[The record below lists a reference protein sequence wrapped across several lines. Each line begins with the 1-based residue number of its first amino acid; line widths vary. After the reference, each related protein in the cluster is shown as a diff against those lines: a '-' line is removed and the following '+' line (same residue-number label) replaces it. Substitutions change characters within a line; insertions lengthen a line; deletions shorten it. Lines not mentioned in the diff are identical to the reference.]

1 MAYATTTDS
10 LFSTHESRIEEVIN
24 KAVDVFLPSLDP
36 VWRDT
41 VVSSQG
47 VGAADAIGR
56 DMLITKVFQGGLTG
70 VIENAAETGDWVLF
84 GDTDT
89 PVKASTAANKV
100 HVQNLTQTFPDPTV
114 GANQKPYRLQIPM
127 RALVTNLMMTLGE
140 LQAEAT
146 PAFIGE
152 IIGPKLEGFAK
163 NISHTLC
170 NYWYLSQNLSYRLCA
185 ISAVDSGGGT
195 GTNIVTI
202 SGVTTPDRF
211 YPGQRVDIW
220 SSDGTTQR
228 MNGNRDAARTEL
240 YVDAVDELAGKVS
253 FVGASNFSTAV
264 QAGQLVV
271 YAGITETGLD
281 GSGNDTLADQ
291 SYGIAGMNSW
301 LVTGNDT
308 IDGTD
313 HNLLKGDAIAAAAI
327 DVNVHPEFKSLGI
340 TSVGALTEHK
350 LRQYLGRFHAAK
362 NKYGQYIDC
371 LIASDGVWTAYEA
384 TKIGREMI
392 DRSGRLSSL
401 NSEGSDEGFTFTFEG
416 RTYQGYSSMYADSG
430 RVYGIRKGGN
440 NWKRFT
446 PPSYKGMSN
455 MAGVDNFVPFN
466 FVGGSLTG
474 GPSQLPIYKTVN
486 NVSLPTEGIQMPG
499 MLRMQLVPDQPAGM
513 ILDGCNTDTV
523 FAS

>member
-170 NYWYLSQNLSYRLCA
+170 N
-185 ISAVDSGGGT
+185 
-195 GTNIVTI
+195 
-202 SGVTTPDRF
+202 
-211 YPGQRVDIW
+211 
-220 SSDGTTQR
+220 
-228 MNGNRDAARTEL
+228 
-240 YVDAVDELAGKVS
+240 
-253 FVGASNFSTAV
+253 
-264 QAGQLVV
+264 
-271 YAGITETGLD
+271 
-281 GSGNDTLADQ
+281 
-291 SYGIAGMNSW
+291 
-301 LVTGNDT
+301 
-308 IDGTD
+308 
-313 HNLLKGDAIAAAAI
+313 
-327 DVNVHPEFKSLGI
+327 
-340 TSVGALTEHK
+340 
-350 LRQYLGRFHAAK
+350 
-362 NKYGQYIDC
+362 
-371 LIASDGVWTAYEA
+371 
-384 TKIGREMI
+384 
-392 DRSGRLSSL
+392 
-401 NSEGSDEGFTFTFEG
+401 
-416 RTYQGYSSMYADSG
+416 
-430 RVYGIRKGGN
+430 
-440 NWKRFT
+440 
-446 PPSYKGMSN
+446 
-455 MAGVDNFVPFN
+455 
-466 FVGGSLTG
+466 
-474 GPSQLPIYKTVN
+474 
-486 NVSLPTEGIQMPG
+486 
-499 MLRMQLVPDQPAGM
+499 
-513 ILDGCNTDTV
+513 
-523 FAS
+523 

>member
-1 MAYATTTDS
+1 M
-10 LFSTHESRIEEVIN
+10 
-24 KAVDVFLPSLDP
+24 
-36 VWRDT
+36 
-41 VVSSQG
+41 
-47 VGAADAIGR
+47 
-56 DMLITKVFQGGLTG
+56 
-70 VIENAAETGDWVLF
+70 
-84 GDTDT
+84 
-89 PVKASTAANKV
+89 
-100 HVQNLTQTFPDPTV
+100 
-114 GANQKPYRLQIPM
+114 
-127 RALVTNLMMTLGE
+127 
-140 LQAEAT
+140 
-146 PAFIGE
+146 
-152 IIGPKLEGFAK
+152 
-163 NISHTLC
+163 
-170 NYWYLSQNLSYRLCA
+170 SYRLCA

-401 NSEGSDEGFTFTFEG
+401 NSEGSDEG
-416 RTYQGYSSMYADSG
+416 
-430 RVYGIRKGGN
+430 
-440 NWKRFT
+440 
-446 PPSYKGMSN
+446 
-455 MAGVDNFVPFN
+455 
-466 FVGGSLTG
+466 
-474 GPSQLPIYKTVN
+474 
-486 NVSLPTEGIQMPG
+486 
-499 MLRMQLVPDQPAGM
+499 
-513 ILDGCNTDTV
+513 
-523 FAS
+523 